1 MLNINVI
8 RERLGPG
15 FKPFMVHL
23 SDGRSY
29 RVPHPEFI
37 AVGRGFIVIVD
48 EEQNVPRTIDT
59 LHIVSIDEPTS
70 DGEMASETR

>member
-1 MLNINVI
+1 MLNFNVI

-15 FKPFMVHL
+15 FKPFVVYL

-37 AVGRGFIVIVD
+37 ALGRGFVVIVD
-48 EEQNVPRTIDT
+48 EKQNVPRTIDT
-59 LHIVSIDEPTS
+59 LRIVSIDDATS
-70 DGEMASETR
+70 DGETASQTR

>member
-1 MLNINVI
+1 MLNLNVI

-15 FKPFMVHL
+15 FKPFTIHL

-37 AVGRGFIVIVD
+37 ALGRGFVVVVD
-48 EEQNVPRTIDT
+48 EGKNVPRTIDT
-59 LHIVSIDEPTS
+59 LHIISIDDLTA
-70 DGEMASETR
+70 DGETAN